1 MPMTDKELVEKRSLS
16 EEELQLKMKEM
27 VPDWRLAK
35 TEKGLNCIERVK
47 HAQTFMDG
55 IEFVRRVAEKAEHNN
70 HHPDIHINYKRIT
83 IRFWTHSSGG
93 VTLAD
98 LQMARKTDP
107 LF

>member
-1 MPMTDKELVEKRSLS
+1 MADKNMMEKKSLTEEEIQVKLKELAPE
-16 EEELQLKMKEM
+16 
-27 VPDWRLAK
+27 WRLMK
-35 TEKGLNCIERVK
+35 NEKGIPYIERVK
-47 HAQTFMDG
+47 HASTFMDG

-70 HHPDIHINYKRIT
+70 HHPDIFINYKRIS
-83 IRFWTHSSGG
+83 IRFWTHSAGG

>member
-1 MPMTDKELVEKRSLS
+1 MADKKQLEKKSLTEEEIQTKLKELAPE
-16 EEELQLKMKEM
+16 
-27 VPDWRLAK
+27 WRLMK
-35 TEKGLNCIERVK
+35 NEKGIPYIERVK
-47 HAQTFMDG
+47 HASTFMDG

-70 HHPDIHINYKRIT
+70 HHPDIFINYKRISV
-83 IRFWTHSSGG
+83 RFWTHSSGG